1 MTVDVRSTRWRT
13 GRTSTAVPSPTVT
26 LRASPAA
33 SSVPPRSVRSLVS
46 ARLSTVCAALPGA
59 TLRGIGGVD
68 PVVVDVTHD
77 TRSVVEGSLYCA
89 VVGRSED
96 GHDRAR
102 QALEGGAVA
111 LLVERW
117 LDLEVAQVKVE
128 AVRPVM
134 GPAAAVVHGRPADDL
149 LLVGVT
155 GTNGKTT
162 VTSHLE
168 AAFGAAGLGTGVIGT
183 LGARIH
189 GATLPHARTTPE
201 GTDLQRLLRTMHTR
215 GVDAVAME
223 VSSHGLD
230 LHRVDGTRFDVAV
243 FTNLTQDHLDW
254 HGTMRSY
261 LAAKARLFTPELAEQ
276 GVVMLDAPGSRD
288 LVALARIPLTTVGTD
303 PSADVRV
310 RARTVGADGSRAVLD
325 LDTGPL
331 EVFTPTLGAFNLDNA
346 LAAVVAAVRAG
357 IGPDVAA
364 RGVAR
369 SPAPAGR
376 LEPVV
381 GIGSGSPTVLVDY
394 AHTPDAI
401 AAVVAVG
408 RDLLAPDGRLTVLLG
423 AGGDRD
429 RDKRALMGAAA
440 ATADRVIVTDDN
452 PRSEDP
458 AAIRAAVLEGVRSA
472 SGSAELIEQD
482 GRAAAI
488 ALAID
493 RAQDADVVLLLGKGH
508 ETTQEIA
515 GVRTHF
521 DDREVARERLLATRH
536 TRPAAS
542 AQQGSER

>member
-1 MTVDVRSTRWRT
+1 M
-13 GRTSTAVPSPTVT
+13 
-26 LRASPAA
+26 
-33 SSVPPRSVRSLVS
+33 S
-46 ARLSTVCAALPGA
+46 ARLSAVCAELPGA
-59 TLRGIGGVD
+59 TLRGIGAAD
-68 PVVVDVTHD
+68 PMVLDVTHD
-77 TRSVVEGSLYCA
+77 SRAVSPGSLFCA
-89 VVGRSED
+89 VTGRSED
-96 GHDRAR
+96 GHERASD
-102 QALEGGAVA
+102 ALAAGAVA

-117 LDLEVAQVKVE
+117 LDLDVAQVRVD
-128 AVRPVM
+128 AVRAAM
-134 GPAAAVVHGRPADDL
+134 GPAAALVHGRPAQDL

-201 GTDLQRLLRTMHTR
+201 ATDLQRLLRTMHTR

-254 HGTMRSY
+254 HGTMQAY

-288 LVALARIPLTTVGTD
+288 LVALAGIPLTTVGSD
-303 PSADVRV
+303 PSADVHVHSRQ
-310 RARTVGADGSRAVLD
+310 VGRDGSRAVIELE
-325 LDTGPL
+325 TGPL
-331 EVFTPTLGAFNLDNA
+331 EVQTPTLGAFNLDNA

-357 IGPDVAA
+357 IAPEVAA
-364 RGVAR
+364 RGVAH
-369 SPAPAGR
+369 SPAPPGR
-376 LEPVV
+376 LEPVSTSSP
-381 GIGSGSPTVLVDY
+381 GGPTVLVDY

-408 RDLLAPDGRLTVLLG
+408 RDLLGPGGRLTVLLG

-429 RDKRALMGAAA
+429 RDKRTSMGAAA
-440 ATADRVIVTDDN
+440 AIADRVIVTDDN
-452 PRSEDP
+452 PRGEDP
-458 AAIRAAVLEGVRSA
+458 AAIRAAVLEGVRA
-472 SGSAELIEQD
+472 AATGAEVIEQH
-482 GRAAAI
+482 GRAEAI
-488 ALAID
+488 ARAID
-493 RAQDADVVLLLGKGH
+493 PTSDGDVVLLLGKGH
-508 ETTQEIA
+508 ETTQEVA

-521 DDREVARERLLATRH
+521 DDRECARELLRATQRG
-536 TRPAAS
+536 RAADPG
-542 AQQGSER
+542 QQEGER